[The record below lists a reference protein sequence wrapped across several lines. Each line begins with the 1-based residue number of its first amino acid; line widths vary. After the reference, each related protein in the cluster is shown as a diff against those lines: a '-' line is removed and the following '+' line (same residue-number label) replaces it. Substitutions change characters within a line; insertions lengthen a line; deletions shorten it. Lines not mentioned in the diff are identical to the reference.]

1 MFKWLILEI
10 FALANF
16 VFGKRLGW
24 ETVNVDL
31 CALLLSVS
39 PAGQTWSKGKSSL
52 TTRQILNRTSRP
64 RSSSQEQILEERR
77 TSKFVV
83 KISFVVIGWTPTRFY
98 SWTLIFMD
106 RFLRIKSV
114 QLHSNLTLFENTWIS
129 LVDFTSSGPK
139 SRCPKCRWRGG
150 SD

>member
-1 MFKWLILEI
+1 
-10 FALANF
+10 
-16 VFGKRLGW
+16 
-24 ETVNVDL
+24 VNVDL

-83 KISFVVIGWTPTRFY
+83 KISFVVIG
-98 SWTLIFMD
+98 
-106 RFLRIKSV
+106 
-114 QLHSNLTLFENTWIS
+114 
-129 LVDFTSSGPK
+129 
-139 SRCPKCRWRGG
+139 
-150 SD
+150 